1 MDMRNR
7 NLDLVKWLAMAA
19 MVIDHLRYIPLL
31 AGYSNFWLMV
41 GRFAFPFFCL
51 TMAANVI
58 RPNARSSPYIWKL
71 LIFALL
77 SELPYRFYVGA
88 VNAHCF
94 NILPTLLL
102 GLLLCLIIFKVWSH
116 SVQLALL
123 ILIGTV
129 AVWMNGILMYGA
141 VGILLPMSF
150 AMTLKHGL
158 KWLWLPVLVAA
169 VATYQYFYPDFSWS
183 IFGVVFCAAI
193 APAVGIYLL
202 KRPLR
207 SGVKPVTWWGY
218 WFYPLHF
225 MVLYFIR
232 SIIH

>member
-1 MDMRNR
+1 MRNK

-19 MVIDHLRYIPLL
+19 MVVDHLRYIPLL
-31 AGYSNFWLMV
+31 AGYSSFLLMV

-51 TMAANVI
+51 AMAANII
-58 RPNARSSPYIWKL
+58 RPNARLNPYVWKI
-71 LIFALL
+71 LIFAVL

-88 VNAHCF
+88 ANAECF

-116 SVQLALL
+116 SVQLVLL
-123 ILIGTV
+123 LLIGTLTLF
-129 AVWMNGILMYGA
+129 MNGILMYGA
-141 VGILLPMSF
+141 IGVLLPLSF
-150 AMTLKHGL
+150 VITLKYGL

-169 VATYQYFYPDFSWS
+169 IATYQYFYPGFSWP
-183 IFGVVFCAAI
+183 IFGLVFCAAI

-202 KRPLR
+202 ER
-207 SGVKPVTWWGY
+207 SLTVNIKPVTSWGY

-225 MVLYFIR
+225 ILLYFLR
-232 SIIH
+232 SVIH